1 MKASK
6 NRNLFPRSQQ
16 PMQQTAFRNNNY
28 NYNLKLLYRS
38 KKFIEQLDIPTTSSD
53 STPLLD
59 AGLKILPPI
68 ENDQATL
75 QMPDLNNINL
85 NFPSLGLFNPS
96 TAPQAAAPAHEEL
109 KTEPLKEGVEEQTAE
124 LNNGNCMMGN
134 ELERVNGCPDDH
146 G

>member
-6 NRNLFPRSQQ
+6 NRNLFLRSQQ

-38 KKFIEQLDIPTTSSD
+38 KKFIEQIDIPTTSSD

-96 TAPQAAAPAHEEL
+96 ATTQESPANEEF
-109 KTEPLKEGVEEQTAE
+109 KTEPLKEVVEEQTAA
-124 LNNGNCMMGN
+124 LNNGNCMTGN
-134 ELERVNGCPDDH
+134 
-146 G
+146 